1 MKKTISLFIVLFILA
16 SCQKFLDEPIR
27 GIQTVD
33 NYFQTEEE
41 CEAFLMG
48 CYKGMYQDDWWM
60 IQFFYLLTETATDDA
75 WLSNPT
81 QAELDYKQFSQYQ
94 VTPSNDYLYPF
105 WEYMYKNIFQCN
117 LALESFS
124 ESPVLSTNP
133 EFITRLMAEARF
145 IRAYCYFELAKN
157 FERLPLLTA
166 TLSPEELQEV
176 TSASQEEVYN
186 QIEEDFTYAASHLPE
201 AWASTDLGRANKGA
215 AWGFLSKAYL
225 FHEKWALAK
234 AYADSVINHGPYS
247 LEPVFGDIWD
257 INNRNGM
264 ESIYEIQTN
273 YDPNYANGN
282 SIPILTGGR
291 EDHGWYYC
299 APTSNLENAFLAL
312 NDTIRLRATIISPYN
327 EATAIAD
334 DVGKAQVYGTD
345 GSTIAVESFTV
356 SKLRD
361 SKSMRINRKFYILPE
376 DRIPNYGHEYRNYI
390 PKNHIVLR
398 LGEVKLIR
406 AEAMWHM
413 IHTVGGADFSESDII
428 NGDLHDIRSRVN
440 LPDIV
445 SSGDQLLLD
454 IYHEKRLE
462 LAGELKRWDEIRRAK
477 HPGDGMPLVHHLMGS
492 NGSFVLYNTQL
503 NNDWW
508 EIQSP
513 YANREPNDKGITYSP
528 GSEWLPVPAHDAGSL
543 KQ

>member
-1 MKKTISLFIVLFILA
+1 MKKIIILLVAIFSLG
-16 SCQKFLDEPIR
+16 SCEKFLDEPIR

-33 NYFQTEEE
+33 NYFETEEE

-60 IQFFYLLTETATDDA
+60 IQFFYILTETGTDDF

-81 QAELDYKQFSQYQ
+81 QAELDYKQFSRFQ

-117 LALESFS
+117 LALESYA
-124 ESPVLSTNP
+124 ESPVMETNP
-133 EFITRLMAEARF
+133 EFITGLMAEVRF

-157 FERLPLLTA
+157 FERLPILTS
-166 TLSPEELQEV
+166 TMTPDELQELT
-176 TSASQEEVYN
+176 TSSQDQVYL
-186 QIEEDFTYAASHLPE
+186 QIENDFTYAINHLPD
-201 AWASTDLGRANKGA
+201 AYAAVDLGRATKGA

-225 FHEKWALAK
+225 YHENWALAK
-234 AYADSVINHGPYS
+234 VYADSVINNGPYA
-247 LEPVFGDIWD
+247 LESQFGDIWD
-257 INNRNGM
+257 IKNRNGI

-282 SIPILTGGR
+282 SMPILTGGR

-299 APTSNLENAFLAL
+299 APTSDLENAFLAIG
-312 NDTIRLRATIISPYN
+312 DSIRLRATIITPYN
-327 EATAIAD
+327 ETTAVTEN
-334 DVGKAQVYGTD
+334 VGKAQVYDTD
-345 GSTIAVESFTV
+345 GTTIAVQSFDV
-356 SKLRD
+356 SQLRD
-361 SKSMRINRKFYILPE
+361 SKSMRINRKFYILPD
-376 DRIPNYGHEYRNYI
+376 DRMENYGHDYRNYI

-398 LGEVKLIR
+398 LAEVKLIR
-406 AEAMWHM
+406 AEAMWHL

-428 NGDLHDIRSRVN
+428 NGDIHDIRSRVN

-454 IYHEKRLE
+454 IYHERRLE

-477 HPGDGMPLVHHLMGS
+477 HPSDGQPMVQHLMGS
-492 NGSFVLYNTQL
+492 NGSFVIYNTQQ
-503 NNDWW
+503 NTDWW
-508 EIQSP
+508 ETQSP
-513 YANREPNDKGITYSP
+513 YANREPNDKGIDYSP
-528 GSEWLPVPAHDAGSL
+528 GREWLPIPAHDAGTL
-543 KQ
+543 K